1 MLTRDYEL
9 SVLSEG
15 PGNVT
20 QRQSEEKTSLVS
32 TQQFPVWHIVF
43 CEILNQRIAVLNYSN
58 F

>member
-20 QRQSEEKTSLVS
+20 QRQSDEQTSLVP
-32 TQQFPVWHIVF
+32 TQHINSSLFGISFSV
-43 CEILNQRIAVLNYSN
+43 RS
-58 F
+58 